1 MPAMRRI
8 LTIVVALVAAA
19 GTALAQQRPQY
30 TQYAL
35 NNYLTNPAVGGIESY
50 ADLRTSYRGQWA
62 GVEGAPETM
71 DVTFHGSI
79 GNPDNN

>member
-1 MPAMRRI
+1 M
-8 LTIVVALVAAA
+8 ALVAAA

-35 NNYLTNPAVGGIESY
+35 NNFLTNPAVGGIESY

-62 GVEGAPETM
+62 GIEGAPETFY
-71 DVTFHGSI
+71 VTFHGSI
-79 GNPDNN
+79 GNPDNARTSPKYRKSN